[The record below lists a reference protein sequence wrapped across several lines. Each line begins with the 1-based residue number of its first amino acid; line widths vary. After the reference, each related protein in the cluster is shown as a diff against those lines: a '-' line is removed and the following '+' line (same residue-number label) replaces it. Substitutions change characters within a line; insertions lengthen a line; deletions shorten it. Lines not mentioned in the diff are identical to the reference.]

1 MSRPLDWL
9 QLAIYVALLAV
20 LTKPMGLY
28 LCQVLEAKGKTWLD
42 PILKPLERL
51 TYWLMGVDPEKEQ
64 DWKLYTFAMLL
75 FSLVS
80 CLLTYAIL
88 RLQKQLSLDH
98 FGIHN
103 PLAFLNPQGFDS
115 LSPDLSFNTATSFTT
130 NTNWQSYTGEST
142 MSYLSQMLAL
152 VIHNFTSA
160 ATGIALAA
168 ALVRGLARHTAKTLG
183 NFWVDL
189 VRVTYYLLLPICV
202 VFAVVLISQGMIQN
216 FKPYT
221 TAKLTESY
229 TIQVPKTDA
238 KGQPVTTNVAVMA
251 QAPKLDEKGKPIM
264 TNGVA
269 VMVDVP
275 KLDEKGQPVMTNQ
288 PVMVDQ
294 KVEEQSIPQGPMASQ
309 VAIKMLGTN
318 GGGYTNANA
327 AHPFENPTP
336 LSNFLQILS
345 IFLIGSGLTY
355 YLGRQTKNQAHG
367 WSVWSA
373 MMVLF
378 LAGVFLCWW
387 AEARGNPIHQQLG
400 VMASGGN
407 MEGKEVRFGIFNSA
421 FFATITTDASCGA
434 VNSMHDS
441 FTALGGFVP
450 LFNIQ
455 LGEIII
461 GGVGAGL
468 YGMLVFVVLAVF
480 IAGLMVGRT
489 PEYLGKKIQS
499 YDVKMSMLALL
510 VLALSILGFAAWASV
525 SKWGTDAL
533 SNSGPHGLS
542 EILYAFSSANGNNGS
557 AFAGLNANTPWL
569 NTTIGLAMLIGRF
582 LMIVPIMGLAGSLA
596 GKKIS
601 PPSAGTFPVS
611 GVTFVILLLG
621 TVLLVGAL
629 NFLPA
634 LTLGPIVEHFLT
646 NLGKLY

>member
-1 MSRPLDWL
+1 MSRSVDWL
-9 QLAIYVALLAV
+9 QLALYIVLLAV
-20 LTKPMGLY
+20 ITKPMGLY
-28 LCQVLEAKGKTWLD
+28 LCRVLEAKGKTWLD

-51 TYWLMGVDPEKEQ
+51 TYRAMGVDPEKEQ
-64 DWKLYTFAMLL
+64 NWKLYTFAMLL

-80 CLLTYAIL
+80 CLFTYAIL
-88 RLQKQLSLDH
+88 RLQKYL
-98 FGIHN
+98 
-103 PLAFLNPQGFDS
+103 PLNPQGFDN
-115 LSPDLSFNTATSFTT
+115 LSPDLAFNTAVSFTT
-130 NTNWQSYTGEST
+130 NTNWQSYSGENT
-142 MSYLSQMLAL
+142 MSYLSQMVAL

-160 ATGIALAA
+160 AVGIGLAA
-168 ALVRGLARHTAKTLG
+168 ALVRGVARHSAKTLG

-189 VRVTYYLLLPICV
+189 VRVTYYLLLPSCV
-202 VFAVVLISQGMIQN
+202 IFAVALISQGMIQN

-221 TAKLTESY
+221 KAKLTESY
-229 TIQVPKTDA
+229 TIQVPKTDE
-238 KGQPVTTNVAVMA
+238 KGQPVTTNVAVMT
-251 QAPKLDEKGKPIM
+251 QAPKLDAGGKPVM
-264 TNGVA
+264 SNGVA
-269 VMVDVP
+269 VMMDVP
-275 KLDEKGQPVMTNQ
+275 KLDDKGKPVMTNQ

-294 KVEEQSIPQGPMASQ
+294 KVEEQTIPQGPMASQ

-318 GGGYTNANA
+318 GGGYANANA
-327 AHPFENPTP
+327 AYPFENPTP

-345 IFLIGSGLTY
+345 IFAIGSGLTY
-355 YLGRQTKNQAHG
+355 YLGRETKNQAHG

-400 VMASGGN
+400 VMAAGGN

-421 FFATITTDASCGA
+421 LFATITTDASCGA

-533 SNSGPHGLS
+533 ANTGPHGLS

-557 AFAGLNANTPWL
+557 AFAGLSANTPWL
-569 NTTIGLAMLIGRF
+569 NTTLGLAMLIGRF
-582 LMIVPIMGLAGSLA
+582 LMIVPIMAMAGSLA

-634 LTLGPIVEHFLT
+634 LTLGPVIEHFLT
-646 NLGKLY
+646 NQGKLY